1 MRKYITLFF
10 SVTFFLYACK
20 GDKTP
25 TGIIKHDQMVSLLT
39 DVHIIDGSLYSVQQT
54 PDTLYKYGSGK
65 YRSLF
70 KRYGIDTAQFRRSM
84 KYYASQP
91 TEMGAMYDQILANL
105 KVKIDSLNKIQLKN
119 IQQQQKNALPP
130 NQHR

>member
-25 TGIIKHDQMVSLLT
+25 AGIIKHDQMVSLLT

-65 YRSLF
+65 YRALF

-105 KVKIDSLNKIQLKN
+105 KVKIDSLNKIQSKN
-119 IQQQQKNALPP
+119 IQQKQNALSP

>member
-20 GDKTP
+20 GNKAP
-25 TGIIKHDQMVSLLT
+25 AGIIKRDEMVSLLT

-54 PDTLYKYGSGK
+54 PDTLYKYGYGK
-65 YRSLF
+65 YHALF
-70 KRYGIDTAQFRRSM
+70 KRYGVDTAQFRKSM
-84 KYYASQP
+84 KYYASDP

-105 KVKIDSLNKIQLKN
+105 KVKIDSVNKIQIKK
-119 IQQQQKNALPP
+119 IQ
-130 NQHR
+130 

>member
-25 TGIIKHDQMVSLLT
+25 AGIIKHNQMVSLLT

-54 PDTLYKYGSGK
+54 PDTLYKYGYDK
-65 YRSLF
+65 YHALF
-70 KRYGIDTAQFRRSM
+70 KRYGVDTAQFRRSM

-91 TEMGAMYDQILANL
+91 TEMGAMYDEILANL
-105 KVKIDSLNKIQLKN
+105 KVKIDSVNKIQLKN
-119 IQQQQKNALPP
+119 TQPKNNALPP